1 MINQHPEK
9 QIVFTRPRTVPGDR
23 SYSDAARI
31 KVNKSNNTNI
41 KIFSDSI
48 PGEIRIRNFNRFIKS
63 GNARLY
69 GFPGASSKQ
78 LSYYIDVNLDNTT
91 DTVIIH
97 VGINDILHGSSIEDY
112 MKNVRNMVNKCY
124 SFGVKRVFM
133 SGIVYTKRVSLQLL
147 IDTHEQLTSLCKELK
162 IKCID
167 NRNISDEHLFKDGL
181 HLIDSGK
188 TILANNFICNLNN
201 FLIRVHQPQV
211 FI

>member
-1 MINQHPEK
+1 M
-9 QIVFTRPRTVPGDR
+9 
-23 SYSDAARI
+23 
-31 KVNKSNNTNI
+31 
-41 KIFSDSI
+41 
-48 PGEIRIRNFNRFIKS
+48 
-63 GNARLY
+63 
-69 GFPGASSKQ
+69 SKH
-78 LSYYIDVNLDNTT
+78 LSHYMDVNLDNTT
-91 DTVIIH
+91 NTVIIH
-97 VGINDILHGSSIEDY
+97 VGINDILQGSSIEDY
-112 MKNVRNMVNKCY
+112 MKNVRDMVNKCY

-162 IKCID
+162 IKYID
-167 NRNISDEHLFKDGL
+167 NRNISGEHPFKDGL